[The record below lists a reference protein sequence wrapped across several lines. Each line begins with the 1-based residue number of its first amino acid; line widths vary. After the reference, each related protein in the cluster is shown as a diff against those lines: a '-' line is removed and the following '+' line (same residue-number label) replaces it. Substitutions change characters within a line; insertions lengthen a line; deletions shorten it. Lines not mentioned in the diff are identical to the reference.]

1 MRKTLIVV
9 LALSLCLATLG
20 KDKEPLKL
28 PYTEDGHI
36 QYREVI
42 DVPGLQ
48 SAEIMKRAR
57 LWLAKAYRSAPDVM
71 KGNEEDQLVA
81 KGLFQIHQ
89 GGMGAGV
96 WTVRHILS
104 IESKEGRARV
114 TLDGFEVEWGE
125 RMRNATALDSD
136 GYQKG
141 PNDPRFGFR
150 FLFEGVDREARALIA
165 SLKVALSKPAESW

>member
-1 MRKTLIVV
+1 MKHLITLTLFCSA
-9 LALSLCLATLG
+9 LAAFA
-20 KDKEPLKL
+20 KDKPPLNL
-28 PYTEDGHI
+28 PYTADGHI

-42 DVPGLQ
+42 EMPGVPA
-48 SAEIMKRAR
+48 AELMKRAR

-104 IESKEGRARV
+104 IESKDGRARV

-150 FLFEGVDREARALIA
+150 SLFEGVDREARALIA
-165 SLKVALSKPAESW
+165 SLQVALSKPAESW